1 MDAVADRRTEIYDY
15 FHSSASCQEYFL
27 DHAHERE
34 YVAYYNSM
42 YLLQDSTEG
51 LRQHRERGFSPD
63 PLIAYIEFWGVMQ
76 AVIIQQDSITEIHEV
91 MVGNPLDAKAA
102 NLTSWLKVR
111 KLRDIC
117 AGHPAKKD
125 RPKAAPL
132 TRTFMGRAF
141 GGYDAIRYEQW
152 EAAAGTTH
160 PSVPLGALLDAYAVE
175 AEAQLA
181 KVLAA
186 MKARWP

>member
-15 FHSSASCQEYFL
+15 FHSNASCQKYFF
-27 DHAHERE
+27 DPARE
-34 YVAYYNSM
+34 EESVAYYNSM

-51 LRQHRERGFSPD
+51 LWQHRERGFSTD

-76 AVIIQQDSITEIHEV
+76 AAIVQQDSIAEIHEV
-91 MVGNPLDAKAA
+91 MVGKPFDARLT
-102 NLTSWLKVR
+102 NLVSWLKVR
-111 KLRDIC
+111 ELRNIC

-125 RPKAAPL
+125 MPKAAPL

-141 GGYDAIRYEQW
+141 GGYNAILYEQW
-152 EAAAGTTH
+152 QEGGGTTH
-160 PSVPLGALLDAYAVE
+160 PSVPLGALLDAYAAE

-181 KVLAA
+181 IVLEA
-186 MKARWP
+186 MKRRWT